1 MSFDEVQSIWNL
13 QQMPDGPFDRD
24 GVLLAVVDRDRKFNR
39 IVTITDVV
47 MMATLLFMAAMF
59 LRDPLL
65 QGHDLVLIVPAIACV
80 VAACFVWSWR
90 RNRKRRAPQFDDS
103 LLGVISKSADA
114 IEDRIALMRKFLWWF
129 ACPNALGLFIAL
141 FIIDESKRH
150 LLYLIFIPAFVT
162 CMGLTY
168 WQIRREIRLKLL
180 PEISRLEALRS
191 QLTKAE

>member
-13 QQMPDGPFDRD
+13 QQTPDGPLDRD

-39 IVTITDVV
+39 IVTITDVL
-47 MMATLLFMAAMF
+47 MIATLLFMAAMF

-65 QGHDLVLIVPAIACV
+65 QGHDLVLIIPAIACI
-80 VAACFVWSWR
+80 VAAGFVLRWR

-103 LLGVISKSADA
+103 LLGLISKSVDA
-114 IEDRIALMRKFLWWF
+114 VQDRIALMRKFLWWF
-129 ACPNALGLFIAL
+129 ACPNALGLCIAL

-150 LLYLIFIPAFVT
+150 LLYGVFIPAFVT

-168 WQIRREIRLKLL
+168 WQIRREIQLKLL
-180 PEISRLEALRS
+180 PEVSRLKTLRS
-191 QLTKAE
+191 QLAGTE